1 MSKGLWGTASAGSA
15 PVRPSAGGG
24 SETGSAAPVSPLRKK
39 ADSRLHSKAP
49 RERAEGFRQGCDN
62 SFALYSLQRDFN
74 YFSLDLHNNSGRREG
89 RLIISILKIH
99 LYDWTLHHGGPQ
111 AALLS
116 LTGGNKGAGKE
127 EGRALTMQQL
137 LRITHLNPVLLPQLS
152 AHEFLC
158 Y

>member
-1 MSKGLWGTASAGSA
+1 MSKGLWGAAGAGSA

-24 SETGSAAPVSPLRKK
+24 SETGSAAQVSPLRKK

-62 SFALYSLQRDFN
+62 SFALYSLQRNFN
-74 YFSLDLHNNSGRREG
+74 YFSLDLHDNSGRREG

-99 LYDWTLHHGGPQ
+99 LYDWTLHVGPQ

-116 LTGGNKGAGKE
+116 LTGGKE
-127 EGRALTMQQL
+127 EGRGLTM
-137 LRITHLNPVLLPQLS
+137 H
-152 AHEFLC
+152 AAAA
-158 Y
+158 